1 MNNIKPIYQNNLIT
15 LYQGDCLEIM
25 PNLDIKVNAVISDI
39 PYFQIVKNDWDNQF
53 VDLNN
58 YLLWCNQC
66 FSCCYNLMK
75 DNSNII
81 IFTGRQYN
89 RFVCSQ
95 LDNYFQEKRII
106 IWNRK
111 RQFNQTRGKAF
122 TSGYEPICFFSKG
135 DNSIFNVIKI
145 QSESKRKEY
154 NSGFLKNGI
163 CLSDSWND
171 IPALPH
177 NSKEK
182 VEHPTQKPVK
192 LMERCISFSTNE
204 NDTILDFTAGSGTT
218 GIAAMNLN
226 RKCVLIEKDEKY
238 CEIIVNR
245 LKENELLKSERIF

>member
-111 RQFNQTRGKAF
+111 KTNWFISRSKCF
-122 TSGYEPICFFSKG
+122 TSCLIKLSFSIPYN
-135 DNSIFNVIKI
+135 NSF
-145 QSESKRKEY
+145 
-154 NSGFLKNGI
+154 FLK
-163 CLSDSWND
+163 
-171 IPALPH
+171 
-177 NSKEK
+177 
-182 VEHPTQKPVK
+182 
-192 LMERCISFSTNE
+192 
-204 NDTILDFTAGSGTT
+204 
-218 GIAAMNLN
+218 
-226 RKCVLIEKDEKY
+226 
-238 CEIIVNR
+238 II
-245 LKENELLKSERIF
+245 I